1 MAIEVR
7 LLRHGDESVLAH
19 VAPDVFDDPI
29 DAHAAAR
36 FLSEPRHLLTVALDA
51 GLVVGFT
58 SAVIYEHPDKPR
70 PELWINE
77 VGVAPTYQQRGVGRL
92 LIDALLDVA
101 RRADCHEAW
110 VLTDRS
116 NEAATRL
123 YAAAGGQETPGQHV
137 MFTFA
142 LDDPA
147 QSR

>member
-1 MAIEVR
+1 M
-7 LLRHGDESVLAH
+7 
-19 VAPDVFDDPI
+19 
-29 DAHAAAR
+29 
-36 FLSEPRHLLTVALDA
+36 
-51 GLVVGFT
+51 
-58 SAVIYEHPDKPR
+58 
-70 PELWINE
+70 
-77 VGVAPTYQQRGVGRL
+77 
-92 LIDALLDVA
+92 DALLDVA

-147 QSR
+147 ESR